1 MPRFFNPKAV
11 CAPAS
16 TYSHGVD
23 IPSSARVVMLS
34 GQVAMRPDGTVA
46 EGIEAQTEQVWNNI
60 RLCLADAGL
69 GIGDIVKI
77 TSYLTRPQDLAK
89 FGEVRNRH
97 LGAHRP
103 TSTLLVIQ
111 ALARPELLV
120 EVEVVAVKE

>member
-1 MPRFFNPKAV
+1 MPRFFNPKTV

-23 IPSSARVVMLS
+23 IPAGARVVMLS
-34 GQVAMRPDGTVA
+34 GQVAMRADGTVP
-46 EGIEAQTEQVWNNI
+46 EGIEAQAEQVWNNI
-60 RLCLADAGL
+60 RLCLEDAGM
-69 GIGDIVKI
+69 GIGDIVKF
-77 TSYLTRPQDLAK
+77 TSYLTHSQDLAK
-89 FGEVRNRH
+89 FSEVRGRH

-120 EVEVVAVKE
+120 EVEVVAAK